1 MIQALSKA
9 AMDAVNDPVVR
20 KKLIDMEL
28 EPTGYGPEK
37 LADIMKSDYDK
48 WGPPI
53 KESGFKPQ

>member
-1 MIQALSKA
+1 
-9 AMDAVNDPVVR
+9 MDAINDPVVH

-48 WGPPI
+48 WGGPI

>member
-1 MIQALSKA
+1 LAKA
-9 AMDAVNDPVVR
+9 AIDAINDPVIK

-37 LADIMKSDYDK
+37 LGQILKSDLDK

-53 KESGFKPQ
+53 RESGFKPQ